1 MALSVFNSH
10 WRVVRLSTQ
19 KGIKMGL
26 VDALIRPM
34 AITTLHDIQEQ
45 YPPQHGLSNGLLTV
59 AIPITILRAAFPLQ
73 LNEYLGRHSRDQDQ
87 CLVCHFCL
95 TYFAQ

>member
-26 VDALIRPM
+26 VDALIQPM

-45 YPPQHGLSNGLLTV
+45 YPPQHGLSDGLTV

-73 LNEYLGRHSRDQDQ
+73 LNKYLG
-87 CLVCHFCL
+87 
-95 TYFAQ
+95 